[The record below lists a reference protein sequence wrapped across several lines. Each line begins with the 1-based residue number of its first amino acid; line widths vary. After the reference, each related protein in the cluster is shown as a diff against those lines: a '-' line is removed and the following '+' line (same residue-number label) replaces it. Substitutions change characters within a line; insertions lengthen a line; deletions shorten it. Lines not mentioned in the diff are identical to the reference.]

1 MSVLVHGGRV
11 PARHR
16 GGRAEVEPSSI
27 GIRPTPRR
35 RGEVRRPPT
44 RAGSTVAQ
52 RRPVRADC
60 APRRA
65 VVHWPWLVAL
75 AVGSAFIV
83 VVLGMLAGVAT
94 DGEGPVP
101 EQTTLV
107 SVGQGETLSELAAR
121 FAPASDTQEVVRR
134 IQQLNDLDG
143 VAVPAGLPLA
153 VPYQPG
159 AAPLTP

>member
-16 GGRAEVEPSSI
+16 GGRAVAEPSPI
-27 GIRPTPRR
+27 GFRPTPRR
-35 RGEVRRPPT
+35 RAEVRRPPT
-44 RAGSTVAQ
+44 RVGSVTRP
-52 RRPVRADC
+52 RRPIPATC

-65 VVHWPWLVAL
+65 SVRWPWLVAL
-75 AVGSAFIV
+75 AIGSALTV
-83 VVLGMLAGVAT
+83 VALGVLAGGAT
-94 DGEGPVP
+94 GAGGSVP

-107 SVGQGETLSELAAR
+107 SVGQGETLSELAER
-121 FAPASDTQEVVRR
+121 FAPASDTQDVVRR

-143 VAVPAGLPLA
+143 VAVPVGLPLA

-159 AAPLTP
+159 LATLAP

>member
-16 GGRAEVEPSSI
+16 GDQAVAEPSPT
-27 GIRPTPRR
+27 GFRPTPRPR
-35 RGEVRRPPT
+35 AEVRRPPS
-44 RAGSTVAQ
+44 RAGSVI
-52 RRPVRADC
+52 RPCRPIPATC

-65 VVHWPWLVAL
+65 AVRWPWLVAL
-75 AVGSAFIV
+75 AVGSALTV
-83 VVLGMLAGVAT
+83 VALGVLAGGVTGA
-94 DGEGPVP
+94 GGLVP

-107 SVGQGETLSELAAR
+107 SVGQGETLSELAER

-143 VAVPAGLPLA
+143 VAVPVGLPLA

-159 AAPLTP
+159 LAPLAP